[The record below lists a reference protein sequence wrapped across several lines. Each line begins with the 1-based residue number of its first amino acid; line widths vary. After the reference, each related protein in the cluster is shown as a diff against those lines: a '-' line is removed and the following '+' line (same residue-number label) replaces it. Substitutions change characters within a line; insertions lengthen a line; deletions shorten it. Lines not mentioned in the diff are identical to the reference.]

1 MAVYNY
7 SWSIW
12 TKYGV
17 RPMARSG
24 NDGPKDGPSVLPDTG
39 LLSRA
44 VRRDLFDLNLAYL
57 EIGLAMVD
65 ADDPLVAW
73 APAVRSEIE
82 VAGPAVRERMAEC
95 PFSLFKISLPVGK
108 DANPDGPRVEDT
120 GARSAVGVRAACCV
134 EFSSTALFA
143 AWRLADS
150 APLAAR
156 IVFGLTPAE
165 ECRLNELSPSKV
177 AALAGNPNVVRARW
191 PDRPRFWAA
200 LRSAAESATP
210 VALQWA
216 HCMGICLIEGGPTES
231 RGPDPGAATGR
242 RRR

>member
-95 PFSLFKISLPVGK
+95 PFSLFRISLPGHA
-108 DANPDGPRVEDT
+108 DPDPDGPRVED
-120 GARSAVGVRAACCV
+120 AAVRAPRDGRTCGCSPRPDAPRP
-134 EFSSTALFA
+134 A
-143 AWRLADS
+143 S
-150 APLAAR
+150 AP
-156 IVFGLTPAE
+156 G
-165 ECRLNELSPSKV
+165 SPSSH
-177 AALAGNPNVVRARW
+177 
-191 PDRPRFWAA
+191 
-200 LRSAAESATP
+200 LRRS
-210 VALQWA
+210 
-216 HCMGICLIEGGPTES
+216 H
-231 RGPDPGAATGR
+231 R
-242 RRR
+242 

>member
-1 MAVYNY
+1 
-7 SWSIW
+7 
-12 TKYGV
+12 
-17 RPMARSG
+17 MARSQT
-24 NDGPKDGPSVLPDTG
+24 DGSQPGPLVPDTG
-39 LLSRA
+39 LLNGA
-44 VRRDLFDLNLAYL
+44 VRRDLVDLNLGYL
-57 EIGLAMVD
+57 ELGASLVD
-65 ADDPLVAW
+65 GEDPLFAWTAAVRREIVA
-73 APAVRSEIE
+73 AEPAVR
-82 VAGPAVRERMAEC
+82 ARMAEC

-216 HCMGICLIEGGPTES
+216 HCMGICLIEGGPIES
-231 RGPDPGAATGR
+231 RGPDPGSATGR